1 MNKNFESYKS
11 TYSQLRPSAEA
22 VERAMDITSEKRIK
36 FKPVFK
42 RLAAAVIAL
51 AILIGGGLGIKFSP
65 KEIEYANEIGVLIA
79 YGDTSDYFE
88 VSKQDEIKLFYRL
101 YIIPENNKET
111 ASKVKKTIRDDLNLV
126 QSYVHE
132 VSDAGAHAIHSRF
145 GIGCYNVLGKQTATL
160 QMIQAGVFALDLDD
174 YSEIKTLKIE
184 TGKYGEA
191 YIALVRTDGAPRQG
205 HELVISGDALRDN
218 QERYLDVYGKDN
230 YMGKGYYVTWR
241 PSEELADVVGKNV
254 SFDLSKIKDTIRFTV
269 EFNDGSVK
277 TGSVDLYF
285 DSDGYMHL
293 GK

>member
-22 VERAMDITSEKRIK
+22 VERAMDMTSEKKLR
-36 FKPVFK
+36 FKPIVK
-42 RLAAAVIAL
+42 RLTAAAIAL
-51 AILIGGGLGIKFSP
+51 AILIGGGLGINLSSQYN
-65 KEIEYANEIGVLIA
+65 EYADELGVLIA
-79 YGDTSDYFE
+79 YADTDDFFE

-101 YIIPENNKET
+101 YIIPENDKE
-111 ASKVKKTIRDDLNLV
+111 AAGKVKKTIRDDLDLV

-132 VSDAGAHAIHSRF
+132 VSDAGGNAKRSQF
-145 GIGCYNVLGKQTATL
+145 GIGCYNVFGKQTATL

-191 YIALVRTDGAPRQG
+191 YIALVRTDGGPRNG

-218 QERYLDVYGKDN
+218 QERYLSVYGKDH
-230 YMGKGYYVTWR
+230 YMSKGYYVTWR
-241 PSEELADVVGKNV
+241 PSEEFADAIGNNLN
-254 SFDLSKIKDTIRFTV
+254 FDLAKVKDTIRFTV
-269 EFNDGSVK
+269 EFNDGTVK
-277 TGSVDLYF
+277 TGSIDLYF
-285 DSDGYMHL
+285 DSDGYMHF

>member
-1 MNKNFESYKS
+1 MNKNSENYKS

-22 VERAMDITSEKRIK
+22 VERVMDMTNEKKIS
-36 FKPVFK
+36 FKPVLK
-42 RLAAAVIAL
+42 RLVAAALVL
-51 AILIGGGLGIKFSP
+51 AILVVGGLGINFAP
-65 KEIEYANEIGVLIA
+65 RNDGYADELGVLIA

-88 VSKQDEIKLFYRL
+88 VSKQDEIELFYRL

-126 QSYVHE
+126 QGYVHE
-132 VSDAGAHAIHSRF
+132 VSDAGAHAIQSQF
-145 GIGCYNVLGKQTATL
+145 GIGCYNVLGKQTAML

-191 YIALVRTDGAPRQG
+191 YIALVRTDCAPRQG

-230 YMGKGYYVTWR
+230 YMSKGYYVTWR
-241 PSEELADVVGKNV
+241 PSEELADAVGKNV
-254 SFDLSKIKDTIRFTV
+254 NFDLSKIQDTIRFTV

-277 TGSVDLYF
+277 TGSVDLNF